1 MDQMPEAFSDQ
12 LSAFVQW
19 YFWSYIVGRMIVT
32 TCSFASVVYFRECVH
47 HFAIENY

>member
-32 TCSFASVVYFRECVH
+32 TCSFASIVYFQECVH